1 MQPKIEISVELL
13 NAILNYLG
21 TKPFAEVAG
30 FINAIQEQAKG
41 QVPSAEEVPV
51 EEYVSH
57 YH

>member
-1 MQPKIEISVELL
+1 MQPKIEITVELL

-41 QVPSAEEVPV
+41 QVPEQAPEEAG
-51 EEYVSH
+51 E
-57 YH
+57 